1 MSKAYLTPYGVGL
14 GHASRLVTI
23 ANQLRHHDVSIRFSS
38 FGEAV
43 AYINLHG
50 FECSR
55 VPPVEF
61 AWSNG
66 GFSIKKSIGNVP
78 LWLSNFA
85 RQLTRETR
93 NIISFSPN
101 LVISDSRLS
110 PIVAARM
117 LDIPSIVI
125 LNQVKLLLSPAVR
138 KFKVAKLF
146 ENINGEFLGILW
158 DISDKIIIPDL
169 PPPNTISENNLS
181 NSWSMRS
188 KVEYVGFTIPRLAID
203 NQKAEG
209 ILKILGFSR
218 DKPIVFMHIS
228 GPMETRFP
236 LIEIIIDACKSTGPD
251 IQYIISE
258 GKPGGKIEPKK
269 LSPFG
274 WYYEWCPIKD
284 EIFAISDVVVIRGG
298 HTAISQAIQ
307 YGKPMVTI
315 PIQNHGEQLGNSEK
329 IVRMGIGIKVEPY
342 ELRSIDI
349 VVAVKEILDN
359 PRYLENAIKL
369 KEITDKQQ
377 GFENVIEIVRSYM

>member
-1 MSKAYLTPYGVGL
+1 MTKAYLTPYGVGL

-23 ANQLRHHDVSIRFSS
+23 ANQLKLYNVSIRFSTY
-38 FGEAV
+38 GEAV
-43 AYINLHG
+43 EYISLHG
-50 FECSR
+50 FKCSR

-61 AWSNG
+61 AWRNG

-78 LWLSNFA
+78 IWLFNFA

-93 NIISFSPN
+93 NIITFSPN
-101 LVISDSRLS
+101 LVLSDSRLS
-110 PIVAARM
+110 PLVASRI
-117 LDIPSIVI
+117 LGIPSIVI
-125 LNQVKLLLSPAVR
+125 LNQVKLLLSPTVR
-138 KFKVAKLF
+138 KFRVARIF

-158 DISDKIIIPDL
+158 DLSDKIIIPDL

-181 NSWSMRS
+181 NAWLMKS
-188 KVEYVGFTIPRLAID
+188 KVEYVGFTIPKMPTD
-203 NQKAEG
+203 NQKMQN
-209 ILKILGFSR
+209 IMKRLGFGK

-236 LIEIIIDACKSTGPD
+236 LIEIVVDACKNLGTN

-269 LSPFG
+269 LSPLG

-284 EIFAISDVVVIRGG
+284 EIFAISDVVVVRGG

-329 IVRMGIGIKVEPY
+329 IVRMGIGIKVESY
-342 ELRSIDI
+342 KLRSQDI
-349 VVAVKEILDN
+349 ITAINEILTN
-359 PRYLENAIKL
+359 PRYMENVIKL
-369 KEITDKQQ
+369 KKITDKQQ
-377 GFENVIEIVRSYM
+377 GFENVMKIVRSYI